1 MKRLTPAT
9 PPHHGAAPGA
19 GSSTLAGA
27 AAEQVPARP
36 GGLGLGSGLAF
47 YLGAVLG
54 TGVLAL
60 PGLAVRVAGP
70 ASLVAWVALV
80 LASVPIAWTFA
91 LLGARMPDA
100 GGVAT
105 YVRQAFGPR
114 SAAVAGWCF
123 YLTIPLGV
131 PASAYFAG
139 DYVAH
144 LIGGGRATALLTTAA
159 VVLLVLVSSAI
170 GLRTSTAVQLVVAAV
185 LLVMLAAAVAVAL
198 PHVRLDRLQPFAPH
212 GWSGAGRAVGLIVW
226 AFAGWEAMSH
236 LGGEFRRPARDLP
249 RVTVAALAIVG
260 VLYLGLATTV
270 VLALDHSAATGGAPL
285 TALLTYG
292 LGDLAAPLVTLLAVV
307 LTVGVLN
314 AYVNGVSRLGAAL
327 GRDGALPTWFARG
340 AGPGETPRRSLAVT
354 AAGCV
359 VGFVV
364 LVTGLVPLEG
374 LVLLTTSAIVTVYA
388 AGTAAAVRLLSRR
401 RERAVAATGLVLVL
415 GTATTFGWYLVWPAG
430 LALVALAWTRRR
442 AALGSPVAEAT
453 HAHVTR

>member
-1 MKRLTPAT
+1 MTRLAAA
-9 PPHHGAAPGA
+9 PPPRPGHGAGPAPAAPSGA
-19 GSSTLAGA
+19 ETGPTGRSS
-27 AAEQVPARP
+27 
-36 GGLGLGSGLAF
+36 GLGVGSGLAF

-70 ASLVAWVALV
+70 ASLVAWVGLV

-105 YVRQAFGPR
+105 YVRRAFGPR

-131 PASAYFAG
+131 PASAYFSG

-144 LIGGGRATALLTTAA
+144 LTGGGRATALVTTAV
-159 VVLLVLVSSAI
+159 VVLVVLVASAI
-170 GLRTSTAVQLVVAAV
+170 GLRTSTAVQLVVAAL
-185 LLVMLAAAVAVAL
+185 LLVMLAAAVVVAL

-212 GWSGAGRAVGLIVW
+212 GWGGAGRAVGMIVW

-236 LGGEFRRPARDLP
+236 LGGEFRRPARDLS
-249 RVTVAALAIVG
+249 RVTAAALAVVG

-285 TALLTYG
+285 TALLAYG
-292 LGDLAAPLVTLLAVV
+292 LGSLASPLVTLLAVV

-314 AYVNGVSRLGAAL
+314 AYVNGASRLGAAL
-327 GRDGALPTWFARG
+327 GRDGALPPWFAMG

-354 AAGCV
+354 AGGCL
-359 VGFVV
+359 VGFGV
-364 LVTGLVPLEG
+364 LATGLVPLEG

-388 AGTAAAVRLLSRR
+388 GGTAAAVRLLPRR
-401 RERAVAATGLVLVL
+401 RERAVAATGVVLVIAA
-415 GTATTFGWYLVWPAG
+415 ATTCGWYLLWPAG
-430 LALVALAWTRRR
+430 IALVALGWTHRRER
-442 AALGSPVAEAT
+442 AGRRTAAAT
-453 HAHVTR
+453 GARVTR